1 MGEPETSSVDP
12 ATPFVLP
19 KGGLAPGNRGATPPF
34 GSVRGSDR
42 GLDGLRPAGI
52 VFDCDGLLM
61 DTEPCW
67 TVAETAVFAARGLP
81 YGPDEKAR
89 FIGKSVPATVALMA
103 AIFGEAGNEDAIE
116 VEVLSTIEDVISR
129 EAQPMPGALDLVAA
143 LQGRL
148 PIAVASN
155 SPRAVLDAAL
165 ARADLAGAFGA
176 VIAADEV
183 VVPKPGPDL
192 YLTACARLGVSAPE
206 SLAFEDTTTGVAAAR
221 AAGMA
226 VVGVPSLDPSGF
238 PADIVL
244 ASLADPAVLAWARS
258 L

>member
-1 MGEPETSSVDP
+1 M
-12 ATPFVLP
+12 
-19 KGGLAPGNRGATPPF
+19 
-34 GSVRGSDR
+34 
-42 GLDGLRPAGI
+42 
-52 VFDCDGLLM
+52 FDCDGLLM

-81 YGPDEKAR
+81 YGLAEKAR

-103 AIFGEAGNEDAIE
+103 EIFGEVGTEAAIE
-116 VEVLSTIEDVISR
+116 AEVLSTIEDVIAR
-129 EAQPMPGALDLVAA
+129 EAQPMPGALELVAA
-143 LQGRL
+143 LRGRL

-155 SPRAVLDAAL
+155 SPRAVLDVAL
-165 ARADLAGAFGA
+165 ARAELADAFGA
-176 VIAADEV
+176 VVAADEV
-183 VVPKPGPDL
+183 AVPKPGPDL
-192 YLTACARLGVSAPE
+192 YLAACERLGVDAAR

-226 VVGVPSLDPSGF
+226 VVGVPSLDPAGF
-238 PADIVL
+238 PADVVL